1 VEFFNLAIK
10 LLGYSTSTSKDVCV
24 FSNCCSMQLY
34 IHEKCEEEEV
44 IGIMQNILLHKVEVR
59 DHLIKH

>member
-1 VEFFNLAIK
+1 
-10 LLGYSTSTSKDVCV
+10 
-24 FSNCCSMQLY
+24 MQLY